1 MGNDAE
7 TTVPAPTRQQIK
19 RWGSALYRRT
29 VLIGALQRRRALN
42 GLLSAAYRQE
52 KLAVRILADAIA
64 HHFSADVRA
73 RATDALAQLTASS
86 AINEVWQVWQ
96 ETNEPA
102 LLNLLRGLGQPAAN
116 PPALRVISALVL
128 NPQTPALKQRSEDI
142 QAALDLAL
150 QDSQWTSVARA
161 WLEQLSN
168 KSAGQ
173 ILCAA
178 WSQTH
183 ADWLKAIIRK
193 QGWVPEKPPEACV
206 AGALLNAQVNVLTRG
221 GSELIPALCREY
233 LRADIETQSWAR
245 FALLNLSEQT
255 QVDALA
261 QIWFSSR
268 DAALAELLQASQ
280 RLPSQPDEVHLG
292 ALLKFSPQNVL
303 PALQPALIPRLVEFL
318 ADADT
323 QMSAAADMVLN
334 HLPDGELPA
343 ALCEHLMQ
351 RPDAHLEAICLENHY
366 LPATPARQALFLFL
380 TQQWQAYQTLDFD
393 FRLLTTLVAAAK
405 PELKERIAA
414 LLRTS
419 GRTDFLP
426 ILSGGR
432 QNLDLHWLPP
442 EDINAFAQMLGE
454 SGEWE
459 RLWQLALQ
467 TDYFHSL
474 EIIARLRSQ
483 GFLPAKADEGAL
495 FKTLTQFL
503 SQPAAASPADLRGQT
518 PPGLRK
524 ALLNVSGRIN
534 AFAFSPVDNHLAI
547 GTNQRQVAIW
557 DYHLGKLLLLQRGFN
572 RSIGAVGYAKD
583 GALWIGERTISD
595 DPCGIYRL
603 FGDQLNP
610 VGTVGGSV
618 IGFVPTGANR
628 VISLGRDQIARTWD
642 PAYQQPVSR
651 RELSIW
657 PRSFCVDDANGI
669 LYLCARRPYRY
680 NLADLTQLKT
690 IFTQSD
696 DKNSMLSACAVTPH
710 GDFYAARSQHQL
722 YRAAGP
728 DQQRLSLTAMMPIQ
742 QNAVGLCA
750 VRGQD
755 EIVLAEQDGRI
766 SVFQAEN
773 TASVRRLNA
782 GEAITAVEVSA
793 DGKSMAIGHSASQV
807 AFWDLQTLALPALAQ
822 QPISGLTKQDLQ
834 TLQAIESGLTAGAAD
849 EAARYLIAMLQF
861 RFRYD
866 IEIDQAP
873 HLAPGE
879 FDIFLEP
886 DEPAVLSG

>member
-1 MGNDAE
+1 MGNAAE
-7 TTVPAPTRQQIK
+7 TNVPTPTRQQIK

-29 VLIGALQRRRALN
+29 VLIGALQRAAALK
-42 GLLSAAYRQE
+42 GLLAAVQRQDR
-52 KLAVRILADAIA
+52 LAVRILADAIA
-64 HHFSADVRA
+64 HHFSADVRTKA
-73 RATDALAQLTASS
+73 AAALAQLTTSA

-96 ETNEPA
+96 ETNDPA
-102 LLNLLRGLGQPAAN
+102 LLNLLHSLGQPATN

-128 NPQTPALKQRSEDI
+128 NPQTPALKPRSEDV
-142 QAALDLAL
+142 QAALDLAQ
-150 QDSQWTSVARA
+150 QDSEWTLAARD
-161 WLEQLSN
+161 WLAQLTN

-178 WSQTH
+178 WNQTH
-183 ADWLKAIIRK
+183 ADWLKTLIRK
-193 QGWVPEKPPEACV
+193 QGWVPETPPEACV
-206 AGALLNAQVNVLTRG
+206 AGALLNAQVDVLTRG
-221 GSELIPALCREY
+221 GAEIIRPLCCEY
-233 LRADIETQSWAR
+233 LRADSETHSWAR
-245 FALLNLSEQT
+245 YALLNLSEQT
-255 QVDALA
+255 QVDTLA

-268 DAALAELLQASQ
+268 DAALAELLQTSQ
-280 RLPSQPDEVHLG
+280 RFPEQPDEVRLG
-292 ALLKFSPQNVL
+292 ALLKFNPQNVL
-303 PALQPALIPRLVEFL
+303 PALQPALIPLLVEFM
-318 ADADT
+318 ADADP
-323 QMSAAADMVLN
+323 QIRAAADMVLN
-334 HLPDGELPA
+334 HLPDGELPP

-351 RPDAHLEAICLENHY
+351 HPNARLEAICLEKHY
-366 LPATPARQALFLFL
+366 LPATPVRQALFLFL

-393 FRLLTTLVAAAK
+393 FRLLTTLIAAAK

-414 LLRTS
+414 LIRTS

-432 QNLDLHWLPP
+432 QNLDLYWLPP
-442 EDINAFAQMLGE
+442 EDINAFAHMLGE

-474 EIIARLRSQ
+474 KIIARLHTQ

-503 SQPAAASPADLRGQT
+503 GRPAAANAADLREQT

-534 AFAFSPVDNHLAI
+534 TFAFSPTEHHLAI

-557 DYHLGKLLLLQRGFN
+557 DYHRGKLLRIQRGFS

-583 GALWIGERTISD
+583 GALWIGERTISN

-603 FGDQLNP
+603 AGEQLNP
-610 VGTVGGSV
+610 VGTVSGSV
-618 IGFVPTGANR
+618 IGFVPIGADR

-651 RELSIW
+651 RELTVW
-657 PRSFCVDDANGI
+657 PRSFCVDEANSL
-669 LYLCARRPYRY
+669 LYLCAHRPYLY
-680 NLADLTQLKT
+680 NLADLTQIKPM
-690 IFTQSD
+690 ISQSD
-696 DKNSMLSACAVTPH
+696 EKNSMISACAVTAR
-710 GDFYAARSQHQL
+710 GDFFAARSQHQL
-722 YRAAGP
+722 YRAVEPG
-728 DQQRLSLTAMMPIQ
+728 QQNLSLTAILPIQ
-742 QNAVGLCA
+742 HNVVGLCA
-750 VRGQD
+750 VSGQE
-755 EIVLAEQDGRI
+755 EIVLAEQDGKI
-766 SVFQAEN
+766 AVFPAEN
-773 TASVRRLNA
+773 TLTVRRLNA
-782 GEAITAVEVSA
+782 GAAVTAVEVSA

-807 AFWDLQTLALPALAQ
+807 AFWDLQTLSLPALAQ
-822 QPISGLTKQDLQ
+822 QPIGGLNKQDLQ
-834 TLQAIESGLTAGAAD
+834 TLQAIESGLTAGVAD
-849 EAARYLIAMLQF
+849 EAARYLMTILQF

-866 IEIDQAP
+866 IEIDQTP